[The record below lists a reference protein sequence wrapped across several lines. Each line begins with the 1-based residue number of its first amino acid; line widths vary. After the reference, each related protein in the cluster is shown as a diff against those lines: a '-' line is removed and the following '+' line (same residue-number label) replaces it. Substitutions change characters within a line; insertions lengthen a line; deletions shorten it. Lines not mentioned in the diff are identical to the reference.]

1 MFQDNSKIQGKFED
15 RLRPELEGSFLNY
28 FEEMKWKSKRVY
40 VDLQNTCVNYANEIK
55 DKKANS
61 GNERLAQLNAKIDN
75 FRKEQ
80 NKYNELVAAYNNLIK
95 SGANQGEISKKLDA
109 VNKQKEVYDS
119 LNFEAI
125 NKEIE
130 QHKTNEDLVN
140 SQIKIFVEN
149 ANKLIEKGAKLTEDL
164 LKKYS
169 RNILEANQVDLISE
183 FKAALAVSNDNQLL
197 SQLANKI
204 TEEAHEI
211 FNFVQSNEFMSYVTE
226 LIGLLNFEIT
236 FLAKEMQKESKN
248 DANSQQKAKPD
259 KNKSQNEKEKAK
271 PDQNVPPNKKK

>member
-15 RLRPELEGSFLNY
+15 RLRPELEGLFL
-28 FEEMKWKSKRVY
+28 KRFGQY
-40 VDLQNTCVNYANEIK
+40 GSRRVDTDLKNICVNYANEIK

-61 GNERLAQLNAKIDN
+61 ANERLAQLNAKIDN

-95 SGANQGEISKKLDA
+95 SGANQGEISKMLDA
-109 VNKQKEVYDS
+109 VNKQKEVYYSFDFNS
-119 LNFEAI
+119 I
-125 NKEIE
+125 QKESE
-130 QHKTNEDLVN
+130 QHSTNVGLVN

-149 ANKLIEKGAKLTEDL
+149 AEKLIENGVKLTGDL

-183 FKAALAVSNDNQLL
+183 FKAALAVSKDNQLL

-204 TEEAHEI
+204 TEEAYKI

-226 LIGLLNFEIT
+226 LIGLLNFEMT
-236 FLAKEMQKESKN
+236 FLAKEMQKESKVE
-248 DANSQQKAKPD
+248 ANSQQKAKPD

-271 PDQNVPPNKKK
+271 PGQNVPPNKKK